1 MRGQCD
7 ARPTVTFPAAGP
19 HRPLTGTKLHC
30 LVAEARACEQLAQ
43 GCYLKAPG
51 RGSNPRPSG
60 SQVQRP
66 TTTTPPRRKRMV
78 SVICVTDKSS
88 WPTVLKFV
96 KIHLCTS
103 LLNILHF
110 VFELWYRHSV
120 TYTHEEASVG
130 SADIAKLFSSVTYCI
145 VY

>member
-1 MRGQCD
+1 MRGQCN
-7 ARPTVTFPAAGP
+7 ARPTVTFPAAGR
-19 HRPLTGTKLHC
+19 HRPVTGTKLHC

-66 TTTTPPRRKRMV
+66 ITTTPPRRKRIV
-78 SVICVTDKSS
+78 RVICVTDKSS

-110 VFELWYRHSV
+110 VFELWNRHSV
-120 TYTHEEASVG
+120 TYMHERPALALLTLQSCF
-130 SADIAKLFSSVTYCI
+130 LL
-145 VY
+145 

>member
-1 MRGQCD
+1 VVR
-7 ARPTVTFPAAGP
+7 
-19 HRPLTGTKLHC
+19 
-30 LVAEARACEQLAQ
+30 
-43 GCYLKAPG
+43 
-51 RGSNPRPSG
+51 
-60 SQVQRP
+60 
-66 TTTTPPRRKRMV
+66 
-78 SVICVTDKSS
+78 VICVTDKSS

-110 VFELWYRHSV
+110 VFELWNRHSV
-120 TYTHEEASVG
+120 TYMHEQASVG